1 MKDEDTYK
9 QVNKIGL
16 NELVRYLNNVLRM
29 GRIVQGMLYKFSD
42 TYLERNIELS
52 KQIVEQDDRLDLM
65 EAELSYVGMH
75 LLSSFNFTGIYLKAC
90 FMSLNLVHIFENV
103 GDLFEKNAKI
113 NIDILNNPYVINS
126 ANFEDAINVTT
137 DNFTNTLSMLSDFV
151 NIEEKRL
158 RTKEVL
164 DIFFKKRKSVCMFHG
179 EVYSLIKAYKSYLYK
194 SKESVKVISLH
205 LEILNNILI
214 FSDLT
219 TNIAENI
226 IWALTGDFYKCR
238 NNDLELFYCLGEE

>member
-75 LLSSFNFTGIYLKAC
+75 LLSSLIYRYLFK
-90 FMSLNLVHIFENV
+90 SLLYELEF
-103 GDLFEKNAKI
+103 
-113 NIDILNNPYVINS
+113 S
-126 ANFEDAINVTT
+126 
-137 DNFTNTLSMLSDFV
+137 
-151 NIEEKRL
+151 
-158 RTKEVL
+158 
-164 DIFFKKRKSVCMFHG
+164 
-179 EVYSLIKAYKSYLYK
+179 SY
-194 SKESVKVISLH
+194 
-205 LEILNNILI
+205 
-214 FSDLT
+214 F
-219 TNIAENI
+219 
-226 IWALTGDFYKCR
+226 
-238 NNDLELFYCLGEE
+238 

>member
-158 RTKEVL
+158 RTKEV
-164 DIFFKKRKSVCMFHG
+164 
-179 EVYSLIKAYKSYLYK
+179 
-194 SKESVKVISLH
+194 
-205 LEILNNILI
+205 
-214 FSDLT
+214 
-219 TNIAENI
+219 
-226 IWALTGDFYKCR
+226 
-238 NNDLELFYCLGEE
+238 

>member
-103 GDLFEKNAKI
+103 GDLFEK
-113 NIDILNNPYVINS
+113 
-126 ANFEDAINVTT
+126 
-137 DNFTNTLSMLSDFV
+137 
-151 NIEEKRL
+151 
-158 RTKEVL
+158 
-164 DIFFKKRKSVCMFHG
+164 
-179 EVYSLIKAYKSYLYK
+179 
-194 SKESVKVISLH
+194 
-205 LEILNNILI
+205 
-214 FSDLT
+214 
-219 TNIAENI
+219 
-226 IWALTGDFYKCR
+226 KCK
-238 NNDLELFYCLGEE
+238 N